1 MESVPIND
9 GGHLLEITYIAY
21 LVISIALT
29 MWVARTLQKRGR
41 IFLVDVFKTEELA
54 DSVNHLLVVGFYLI
68 NIGYVCRA
76 LKEGIAPQNLGQ
88 CIEMLSQKVG
98 AVLLILGAMH
108 FFNMFVF
115 SRVRK
120 SKARISQMAYPI
132 PPIPQAPVGQ

>member
-9 GGHLLEITYIAY
+9 SSHLLEITYIAY

-98 AVLLILGAMH
+98 AVLLILGGMH
-108 FFNMFVF
+108 FFNMLVF

-120 SKARISQMAYPI
+120 SKGRIQQVAYPL
-132 PPIPQAPVGQ
+132 PPVSQPVNQ